1 MRPAGVKVL
10 QFLREETPM
19 ANKLPQ
25 TGSLSRRIS
34 RGAFTLIE
42 ILVVVS
48 IIAILIA
55 ILIPALAA
63 AKAESETV
71 ACLANQRTIAQSLL
85 MFAHQ
90 HNGYMV
96 KGQNNGYL
104 PIAPTT
110 SDGAYM
116 GSPQIWSYGAITNP
130 ANSTATGT
138 GSNWDQVLIS
148 DKYLTPGVLRD
159 PADTTGNFRY
169 PAAAPAA
176 GNPNPINPAL
186 NVPASYRLNS
196 SNQPGDP
203 GSAKYDSPIYN
214 AYSLVSITNPQ
225 DAIVVCDGGFG
236 AAGTTGYQQTP
247 DVATWAAGKTATNTD
262 EAISGTPSSGTSGVY
277 NVNPIIHSGK
287 MNVAYLDGHC
297 QTIAWGDTWQLI
309 GTQTVTAYTGLQ
321 TAWRQNFSPN
331 YGGQTET
338 INGVSGEE

>member
-1 MRPAGVKVL
+1 
-10 QFLREETPM
+10 M
-19 ANKLPQ
+19 AYKP
-25 TGSLSRRIS
+25 THYGSASHRLSRR
-34 RGAFTLIE
+34 AFTLIE

-71 ACLANQRTIAQSLL
+71 ACLANQRTIAQSLV

-96 KGQNNGYL
+96 KGSNNGYT

-116 GSPQIWSYGAITNP
+116 GSPQIWSYGAITAP

-148 DKYLTPGVLRD
+148 DKFITPGVLRD
-159 PADTTGNFRY
+159 PADTTGNVRY

-176 GNPNPINPAL
+176 GNTNPINPAL

-203 GSAKYDSPIYN
+203 TNPNAKYYSPAYN
-214 AYSLVSITNPQ
+214 AYALVSITNPQ
-225 DAIVVCDGGFG
+225 NAIVVCDGGFG
-236 AAGTTGYQQTP
+236 TPGTNTYQQVP
-247 DVATWAAGKTATNTD
+247 DVATWAAGATAANAD
-262 EAISGTPSSGTSGVY
+262 EAISGVPSSSTAGVT

-287 MNVAYLDGHC
+287 MNVAFLDGHC
-297 QTIAWGDTWQLI
+297 QTMAWGDTWQLI
-309 GTQTVTAYTGLQ
+309 GSQQVMTNASPPTLSYVGLQ
-321 TAWRQNFSPN
+321 TDWRQNFSLGYP
-331 YGGQTET
+331 GQRET
-338 INGVSGEE
+338 INGVKGYE

>member
-1 MRPAGVKVL
+1 MNMAYKSTHYGSAS
-10 QFLREETPM
+10 LR
-19 ANKLPQ
+19 
-25 TGSLSRRIS
+25 LSHR
-34 RGAFTLIE
+34 AFTLIE

-71 ACLANQRTIAQSLL
+71 ACLANQRTIAQSLV

-96 KGQNNGYL
+96 KGQNNGYG
-104 PIAPTT
+104 ANANANPTF
-110 SDGAYM
+110 SDGAYY
-116 GSPQIWSYGAITNP
+116 GSPQIWSYGAITAP
-130 ANSTATGT
+130 ADSTATGT

-148 DKYLTPGVLRD
+148 DKFITPGVLRD
-159 PADTTGNFRY
+159 PADTTGNVRY
-169 PAAAPAA
+169 PAAAPPA
-176 GNPNPINPAL
+176 GNTNPINPAL

-203 GSAKYDSPIYN
+203 TNPNGATYYSPAYN
-214 AYSLVSITNPQ
+214 AYALVSIANPQ
-225 DAIVVCDGGFG
+225 NAIVVSDGGFG
-236 AAGTTGYQQTP
+236 TAGTTNYQQIP
-247 DVATWAAGKTATNTD
+247 DVATWAAGATASNAD
-262 EAISGTPSSGTSGVY
+262 EAISGTPSSGTSGVN

-287 MNVAYLDGHC
+287 MNVAFLDGHC
-297 QTIAWGDTWQLI
+297 QTMAWGDTWQLI
-309 GTQTVTAYTGLQ
+309 GSQTVTGYTGLQ

-338 INGVSGEE
+338 INGVSGQE

>member
-1 MRPAGVKVL
+1 
-10 QFLREETPM
+10 M

-90 HNGYMV
+90 HNGHMV
-96 KGQNNGYL
+96 KGQNNGYVSGA
-104 PIAPTT
+104 APGAYC
-110 SDGAYM
+110 DGAYY

-159 PADTTGNFRY
+159 PADTTGHVRY
-169 PAAAPAA
+169 FAAAPAA
-176 GNPNPINPAL
+176 GNTNPVNPAL

-203 GSAKYDSPIYN
+203 SNPNGAKYDSPVYN
-214 AYSLVSITNPQ
+214 AYALVSITDPQ

-236 AAGTTGYQQTP
+236 ATGTIGYQQTP
-247 DVATWAAGKTATNTD
+247 DVATWAAGKTVVNAD

-297 QTIAWGDTWQLI
+297 QTVAWGDTWQLI
-309 GTQTVTAYTGLQ
+309 GSQTVTGYTGLQ

>member
-1 MRPAGVKVL
+1 
-10 QFLREETPM
+10 M

-25 TGSLSRRIS
+25 TGSPSRRIF

-96 KGQNNGYL
+96 KGQNNGYGVGDIGGL
-104 PIAPTT
+104 PA
-110 SDGAYM
+110 SDGAYF
-116 GSPQIWSYGAITNP
+116 GAPQIWSYGAIANPP

-148 DKYLTPGVLRD
+148 DKFLTPGVLRD
-159 PADTTGNFRY
+159 PADTTGNVRY
-169 PAAAPAA
+169 PAAAPPA
-176 GNPNPINPAL
+176 GNTNPINPAL

-203 GSAKYDSPIYN
+203 NNPQGATYYPPAYN

-225 DAIVVCDGGFG
+225 DAVVVCDGGFG
-236 AAGTTGYQQTP
+236 APGTIGYQQTP
-247 DVATWAAGKTATNTD
+247 DVATWAAGAGAANTD

-297 QTIAWGDTWQLI
+297 QTLAWGETWQLI
-309 GTQTVTAYTGLQ
+309 GTQQVMTNASPPTLSYVGIETD
-321 TAWRQNFSPN
+321 WRQNFSLN
-331 YGGQTET
+331 YPGASAT
-338 INGVSGEE
+338 INGTAGNE

>member
-1 MRPAGVKVL
+1 
-10 QFLREETPM
+10 M

-25 TGSLSRRIS
+25 TGSPSRRIF

-96 KGQNNGYL
+96 KGQNNGYAVAGAL
-104 PIAPTT
+104 TT

-116 GSPQIWSYGAITNP
+116 GAPQIWGYGAITNP

-159 PADTTGNFRY
+159 PADTTGNVRY
-169 PAAAPAA
+169 PAAAPPA
-176 GNPNPINPAL
+176 GNTNPINPAL

-203 GSAKYDSPIYN
+203 GSATYPSPIYN

-236 AAGTTGYQQTP
+236 ASGTIGYQQTP
-247 DVATWAAGKTATNTD
+247 DVATWAPGASGSTAD

-309 GTQTVTAYTGLQ
+309 GSQTVTGYTGLQ
-321 TAWRQNFSPN
+321 TAWRLNFSPN
-331 YGGQTET
+331 YPGQAET
-338 INGVSGEE
+338 INGVSGNE